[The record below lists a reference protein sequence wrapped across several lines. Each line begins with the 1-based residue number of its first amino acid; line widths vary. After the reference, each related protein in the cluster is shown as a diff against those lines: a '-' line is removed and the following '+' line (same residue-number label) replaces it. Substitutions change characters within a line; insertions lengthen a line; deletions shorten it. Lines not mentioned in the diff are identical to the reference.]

1 VVAHALAAGIS
12 WEWAFVGV
20 TGSFGDPRVVGKVR
34 SEVAVVTDA
43 AVIERLVDGIQR
55 IYYV

>member
-1 VVAHALAAGIS
+1 VVADTLATGIS

-20 TGSFGDPRVVGKVR
+20 SGSFGDPRVVGKIR

-43 AVIERLVDGIQR
+43 AVFEGLVDGIQR
-55 IYYV
+55 TY

>member
-1 VVAHALAAGIS
+1 VVADTLAAGIS

-20 TGSFGDPRVVGKVR
+20 SGSFRDPRVVGKVC

-43 AVIERLVDGIQR
+43 AVFEGLVDDGIQR
-55 IYYV
+55 TY